1 MVRVGIILQNQMSI
15 FNMKEQEFFR
25 KFDMQVQPSRRKLR
39 RIPNI
44 VLSGIAWNYSV
55 SDSAAYQYQMPPIEE
70 VDCVD
75 ILMPADRLDSLIG
88 FVTDAEGHYKRLDS
102 ERQLMARYEQDRNV
116 RLANPTVEK
125 AYQKYVMLLEL
136 ARK

>member
-1 MVRVGIILQNQMSI
+1 
-15 FNMKEQEFFR
+15 MKEQEFFR

-75 ILMPADRLDSLIG
+75 ILMPADRLDHIIG
-88 FVTDAEGHYKRLDS
+88 FRIHFFNCTK
-102 ERQLMARYEQDRNV
+102 
-116 RLANPTVEK
+116 
-125 AYQKYVMLLEL
+125 
-136 ARK
+136 

>member
-1 MVRVGIILQNQMSI
+1 
-15 FNMKEQEFFR
+15 MKTEEEFFR
-25 KFDMQVQPSRRKLR
+25 KFDMQVRSSHRKLR
-39 RIPNI
+39 RIPNMWQHTN
-44 VLSGIAWNYSV
+44 AWNYTV
-55 SDSAAYQYQMPPIEE
+55 SDSAMYQYTATHAIEE

-75 ILMPADRLDSLIG
+75 ILMPKDRLDSLIG
-88 FVTDAEGHYKRLDS
+88 FVHDAEGHYKRLDS